1 VAEFS
6 LARRFLRDLAECEG
20 IGSKRDLK
28 VLERALAAIATD
40 PALPGRVPTF
50 YDPTSP
56 SYLFRA
62 GAVLVHY
69 RVTER
74 GRVEFLNLFFRRI

>member
-1 VAEFS
+1 MAELSF
-6 LARRFLRDLAECEG
+6 ARRFLRDLAEWEG
-20 IGSKRDLK
+20 VSSKRDVK
-28 VLERALAAIATD
+28 SLEPALAAIAAD
-40 PALPGRVPTF
+40 PSLPGRVPAF
-50 YDPTSP
+50 YDPMSP

-69 RVTER
+69 RVTEG